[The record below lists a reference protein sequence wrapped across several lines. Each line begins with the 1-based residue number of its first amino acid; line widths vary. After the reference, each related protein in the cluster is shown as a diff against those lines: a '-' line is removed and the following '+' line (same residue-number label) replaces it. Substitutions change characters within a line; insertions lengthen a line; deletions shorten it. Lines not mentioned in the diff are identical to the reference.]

1 MIMSYNSNVFQQISS
16 KLINKSLRMAGAL
29 REAAKLC
36 AEDLLRD
43 SEMQVP
49 VDTGALVLS
58 GEVVD
63 KGNSFDVVYSATQR
77 DRHLLDP
84 SKPLGSNPDF
94 NYALIQHEATWFK
107 HPNGGKDH
115 YLSDPYN
122 ANKQTYME
130 IMKESV
136 REAVL
141 EDAPINVGGSKSVR
155 GKRSIRKAAK
165 LVRKRRK

>member
-16 KLINKSLRMAGAL
+16 KLINKSLRMRGAL

-36 AEDLLRD
+36 AEDLLRE
-43 SEMQVP
+43 SEVQVP

-63 KGNSFDVVYSATQR
+63 KGTSFDVVYSATQR

-84 SKPLGSNPDF
+84 SKPLGSNPDY

-130 IMKESV
+130 VIKDSV
-136 REAVL
+136 REAIL
-141 EDAPINVGGSKSVR
+141 EDTSINVANSKSV
-155 GKRSIRKAAK
+155 GKKGVRKANK
-165 LVRKRRK
+165 LIRRRKK

>member
-1 MIMSYNSNVFQQISS
+1 MVMSYNSNVFQRISS
-16 KLINKSLRMAGAL
+16 ELIDKSLRMEGAL

-36 AEDLLRD
+36 AEDLLRE
-43 SEMQVP
+43 SEVQVP
-49 VDTGALVLS
+49 VDTGALILS

-63 KGNSFDVVYSATQR
+63 NGNSFDVVYSATQR

-84 SKPLGSNPDF
+84 SKPLGNNPDY

-122 ANKQTYME
+122 ANKQTY
-130 IMKESV
+130 IDVMKASV
-136 REAVL
+136 REAIL
-141 EDAPINVGGSKSVR
+141 EDVPINAGSSKSVG
-155 GKRSIRKAAK
+155 GKKSRRKAKQHA
-165 LVRKRRK
+165 RKHMK

>member
-16 KLINKSLRMAGAL
+16 KLINKSLRMGGAL

-36 AEDLLRD
+36 AEDLLRE
-43 SEMQVP
+43 SEVQVP

-58 GEVVD
+58 GEVID
-63 KGNSFDVVYSATQR
+63 KGTSFDVVYSATQR

-84 SKPLGSNPDF
+84 SKPLGNNPDF

-130 IMKESV
+130 VMRDSV
-136 REAVL
+136 REAIL
-141 EDAPINVGGSKSVR
+141 EDTSINVANSKSVR
-155 GKRSIRKAAK
+155 KKGARKANK
-165 LVRKRRK
+165 LIRRRKK

>member
-16 KLINKSLRMAGAL
+16 KLINKSLRMEEAL

-43 SEMQVP
+43 SEVQVP

-63 KGNSFDVVYSATQR
+63 KGTSFDVVYSATPR

-84 SKPLGSNPDF
+84 SKPLGSNPDY

-141 EDAPINVGGSKSVR
+141 EDVPRINIKNSKSVR
-155 GKRSIRKAAK
+155 GRSLRKAWK
-165 LVRKRRK
+165 STRKHMK

>member
-16 KLINKSLRMAGAL
+16 KLINKSLQMEGAL

-36 AEDLLRD
+36 AEDLLRE
-43 SEMQVP
+43 SETQVP

-84 SKPLGSNPDF
+84 SKPLGSNPDY

-115 YLSDPYN
+115 YLSNPYN
-122 ANKQTYME
+122 ANKQAYMD

-136 REAVL
+136 REAIL
-141 EDAPINVGGSKSVR
+141 EDVPINVVNSKSVR
-155 GKRSIRKAAK
+155 KKGVRKANK
-165 LVRKRRK
+165 LIRRHKK

>member
-16 KLINKSLRMAGAL
+16 KLINKSLRMEGAL
-29 REAAKLC
+29 REAARLC
-36 AEDLLRD
+36 AEGLLRE

-58 GEVVD
+58 GEVID
-63 KGNSFDVVYSATQR
+63 KGTSFDVVYSATQR

-84 SKPLGSNPDF
+84 SKPLGNNPDF

-136 REAVL
+136 REAILKDV
-141 EDAPINVGGSKSVR
+141 PMNVANSKSVR
-155 GKRSIRKAAK
+155 KKAAQK
-165 LVRKRRK
+165 ANKFIRRRKK